1 MEGTIMPTNIIVCGA
16 AGRMGKLL
24 VTLVQEHPDTR
35 LAGAIE
41 AQGHSALGK
50 DAGEVAGIGAIGVKI
65 TADYDALATPETVT
79 LDFTVPEAALEHLRA
94 AVAKGAAVV
103 IGTTGFSAEQRA
115 EAESIAPRTR
125 SLIAPN
131 MSVGINVLLKVVA
144 DVAHILRDG
153 FDPEIFEIH
162 HRFKVDA
169 PSGTALALGRA
180 IAAAQGKDFDRHAKL
195 ARQGITGQRGNEEIG
210 IVALR
215 GGDAVGDHTVV
226 FAGFGE
232 RLELT
237 HRAQGRECLARGAL
251 RAALWL
257 PSRPPGLY
265 SMKDVL
271 GL

>member
-1 MEGTIMPTNIIVCGA
+1 MPTNIIVCGA

-24 VTLVQEHPDTR
+24 VSLVQEHPETR
-35 LAGAIE
+35 LVGAVE
-41 AQGHSALGK
+41 ALGHPAIGK
-50 DAGEVAGIGAIGVKI
+50 DAGEVAGIGSVGVKV
-65 TADYDALATPETVT
+65 TADYGAVAAPENVT
-79 LDFTVPEAALEHLRA
+79 LDFTVAEAALDHLRT
-94 AVAKGAAVV
+94 AVSKGAAIV
-103 IGTTGFSAEQRA
+103 IGTTGFSAEQRT
-115 EAESIAPRTR
+115 EAEKIAPKTR
-125 SLIAPN
+125 ALIAPN
-131 MSVGINVLLKVVA
+131 MSVGVNVLLKVVA
-144 DVAHILRDG
+144 DVARILQDG

-180 IAAAQGKDFDRHAKL
+180 IAAAQGKDFDRQAKL
-195 ARQGITGQRGNEEIG
+195 ARQGITGQRTNDEIG

-215 GGDAVGDHTVV
+215 GGDMVGDHTVV

-237 HRAQGRECLARGAL
+237 HRAQSRECLARGAL

-257 PSRPPGLY
+257 PQQSPGLY
-265 SMKDVL
+265 SIKDVL

>member
-1 MEGTIMPTNIIVCGA
+1 MPTNVIVCGA

-24 VTLVQEHPDTR
+24 VSVIHEHAETR
-35 LAGAIE
+35 LVGAVE
-41 AQGHSALGK
+41 MPEHWALGK
-50 DAGEVAGIGAIGVKI
+50 DAGEVAGIGAIGVKV
-65 TADYDALATPETVT
+65 TADYAALATPDTVT
-79 LDFTVPEAALEHLRA
+79 LDFTLPGAALKHLLIA
-94 AVAKGAAVV
+94 AASGAAIV

-115 EAESIAPRTR
+115 EAEKIAPQTR
-125 SLIAPN
+125 ALIAPN
-131 MSVGINVLLKVVA
+131 MSVGVNVLLKVVA
-144 DVAHILRDG
+144 DVAKILQDG
-153 FDPEIFEIH
+153 FDPEIMEIH
-162 HRFKVDA
+162 HRFKMDA

-180 IAAAQGKDFDRHAKL
+180 IAMAQGKDFERQAKL
-195 ARQGITGQRGNEEIG
+195 AREGITGQRSDEEIG

-237 HRAQGRECLARGAL
+237 HRAQSRECLARGAV

-257 PSRPPGLY
+257 PQQKPGLY
-265 SMKDVL
+265 AMKDVL

>member
-1 MEGTIMPTNIIVCGA
+1 MPINVIVCGA

-24 VTLVQEHPDTR
+24 VSLVQDHPETR
-35 LAGAIE
+35 LVGAIE
-41 AQGHSALGK
+41 ALGHSAVGK
-50 DAGEVAGIGAIGVKI
+50 DAGEVAGIGAIGVKV
-65 TADYDALATPETVT
+65 TDDYGAVAAPDTVA
-79 LDFTVPEAALEHLRA
+79 LDFTVAEAALDHLRT
-94 AVAKGAAVV
+94 AVARGAAIV

-115 EAESIAPRTR
+115 EAEKIAPKTR

-131 MSVGINVLLKVVA
+131 MSVGVNVLLKVVA
-144 DVAHILRDG
+144 DVARILQDG
-153 FDPEIFEIH
+153 FDPEIVEIH

-180 IAAAQGKDFDRHAKL
+180 VATAQGKDFDRQATL
-195 ARQGITGQRGNEEIG
+195 ARQGITGQRTNDEIG
-210 IVALR
+210 IMALR
-215 GGDAVGDHTVV
+215 GGDIVGDHTVI

-237 HRAQGRECLARGAL
+237 HRAQSRECLARGAL

-257 PSRPPGLY
+257 PHQPPGLY